1 MKKIVIILF
10 IVVCG
15 VHTLE
20 AQKKWSLSE
29 CINYALDN
37 NIDVKQK
44 ELTKQN
50 AKIDLNTSKMER
62 LPNLNAS
69 IGENFN
75 FGRSQLS
82 DGIYQSVNS
91 NNTSFGVTSS
101 MPIFTGFRIKHNIDS
116 KKFSLM
122 SSEADLQTTKENI
135 ELNITGLYLDALFKK
150 EILKVYE
157 DQLASNTLQ
166 VEKTK
171 ALVEAGKVA
180 RSQEYDILAQQAKD
194 ELNITTAKNDLDLS
208 LLNLSQALNLES
220 YDDFAIVEPST
231 ATLDLITDNV
241 LLPSPNNVYETA
253 LAIKPHVKVAE
264 YDLESRKSNLG
275 VAKAGYYPTLSLS
288 GGYKTSYNSQGSDA
302 FFNQLKNLRSEYI
315 SLSLSIPIF
324 NRFQT
329 RNQVRTAKLNIEAG
343 ELNVINTRQNLFKD
357 IQQAYQQAKAAQSKY
372 VSTKK
377 ALEAAQ
383 ESYNYAVM
391 RYDVGNFTA
400 FELNDAQLKLLSS
413 KSDLVQS
420 KYDYIFKTKILDF
433 YKGQQI
439 TLE

>member
-1 MKKIVIILF
+1 MKKSILILF
-10 IVVCG
+10 LIVWG
-15 VHTLE
+15 IAGLQ
-20 AQKKWSLSE
+20 AQKNWSLTE

-62 LPNLNAS
+62 LPDLNAS
-69 IGENFN
+69 VGQNFN

-82 DGIYQSVNS
+82 DGIYESVNS
-91 NNTSFGVTSS
+91 NNTSVGVTTSI
-101 MPIFTGFRIKHNIDS
+101 PIFTGFRIKHNIDS
-116 KKFSLM
+116 KKYNLM
-122 SSEADLQTTKENI
+122 SSEADLEKTKENI

-157 DQLASNTLQ
+157 EQLVSTNLQ

-194 ELNITTAKNDLDLS
+194 ELNITMAKNDLDLS
-208 LLNLSQALNLES
+208 LLNLSQALNLET
-220 YDDFAIVEPST
+220 FEGFGVVEPST
-231 ATLDLITDNV
+231 TTLDMIDNV
-241 LLPSPNNVYETA
+241 LLPSPDAVYQTA
-253 LAIKPHVKVAE
+253 LAIKPHIKVAE
-264 YDLESRKSNLG
+264 YDLQSRKSNLG
-275 VAKAGYYPTLSLS
+275 VAKSGYYPTLSLG
-288 GGYKTSYNSQGSDA
+288 GGYNTSYNSRGNDA
-302 FFNQLKNLRSEYI
+302 FFSQMKNLRSEYI
-315 SLSLSIPIF
+315 SLSLNIPIF

-329 RNQVRTAKLNIEAG
+329 RNQVRSAKLNIEAG
-343 ELNVINTRQNLFKD
+343 ELNLINTRQVLFKD
-357 IQQAYQQAKAAQSKY
+357 IQQAYQQAKAAQSKFT
-372 VSTKK
+372 STKK
-377 ALEAAQ
+377 ALSAAE

-391 RYDVGNFTA
+391 RYDVGNFTV

-433 YKGQQI
+433 YRGEEI
-439 TLE
+439 TLQ